1 VIIEVKV
8 DSDVNLL
15 IIHTLR
21 FKACIE
27 VYCCSILSARF
38 KCFFLL
44 QLKISFVDEG
54 PEIYE
59 YPSESSLLVEDVS
72 IAPPAA
78 QIRNSVPSLS
88 GKALRNIGCVVC
100 KM

>member
-15 IIHTLR
+15 IKHTLR

-27 VYCCSILSARF
+27 
-38 KCFFLL
+38 
-44 QLKISFVDEG
+44 LKISFVDEG